1 MKKAVQ
7 GRSGRGRTRPVIAGL
22 LAAASVAGAVG
33 VAAAAQ
39 GDPNDL
45 RAVGPI
51 STQNGYPIWYR
62 DADGTEVELCL
73 DQDPLCRY
81 LPTDVADPNRP
92 ISFPD
97 NYPGETFWWAGES
110 VIEDGLTK
118 KVVLVMAV
126 EAAFASGEVA
136 TPGDQVSFGRV
147 RVRMDD
153 MIPGATYHVTHPYG
167 EVDLEADE
175 DGRVFATEDI
185 GALTTPADFSLALDS
200 PVFGNLLQWDADAP
214 AGYLGD
220 PNVEHTVIG
229 SPKDT
234 NFFKVEGPAGSFGP
248 AQACARCDRR
258 QLCADRSV
266 LDHGQACP
274 DVGCADDA
282 RRPDRSQRRHQ
293 RLSGSVRDVASRP
306 EDHAVRCR
314 YRHHPDEGC
323 HHRQAAICTTPRCS
337 CPAMLRPRCWP
348 PTRPTAPSGKPR

>member
-1 MKKAVQ
+1 MQ

-51 STQNGYPIWYR
+51 STENGYPIWYR

-81 LPTDVADPNRP
+81 LPTDVADPNSP

-110 VIEDGLTK
+110 IIEDGLTK

-185 GALTTPADFSLALDS
+185 GALTTPADFSLALNS

-220 PNVEHTVIG
+220 PGIEHTVTG
-229 SPKDT
+229 SPTGK
-234 NFFKVEGPAGSFGP
+234 NLFRVEGPAGSFGP
-248 AQACARCDRR
+248 AEACEGVTDGSCVQTDLFSIMGKHAQTSGVQTMRAVRIDRNDDSSDYLEVFATSR
-258 QLCADRSV
+258 P
-266 LDHGQACP
+266 GQKIM
-274 DVGCADDA
+274 
-282 RRPDRSQRRHQ
+282 
-293 RLSGSVRDVASRP
+293 LSGV
-306 EDHAVRCR
+306 
-314 YRHHPDEGC
+314 G
-323 HHRQAAICTTPRCS
+323 IGTTQMKGVTTGKGDLYYAKVLVPG
-337 CPAMLRPRCWP
+337 MLRPR
-348 PTRPTAPSGKPR
+348 